1 MTLTVSL
8 RPSRSAR
15 TTEGMQTARTIAAP
29 NVNIFAISALALLSF
44 ALWFGGRQIQ
54 VRHAERAF
62 ELGQLF
68 QVDWP
73 DDVDHGEFLWLNADD
88 CETGNLIADR
98 HEIDFHVIAVLLAG
112 DADDSVP
119 ASAAKLRHD

>member
-62 ELGQLF
+62 ELGQFF

-73 DDVDHGEFLWLNADD
+73 DDVDHGEFLRLHADD
-88 CETGNLIADR
+88 REAGDLVADR
-98 HEIDFHVIAVLLAG
+98 HQVDLDIIAVFLAG
-112 DADDSVP
+112 DGHYLVP
-119 ASAAKLRHD
+119 ASAPKLRHH